1 MCAFK
6 DFLEKSL
13 CFFDIC
19 KEIEPVYWLFAV
31 NTAVKSQADELL
43 IRYDTIY
50 MPVAGNKQFGGIS
63 NAQR

>member
-1 MCAFK
+1 MCVFK
-6 DFLEKSL
+6 DFLEKVSVFSIYARKL
-13 CFFDIC
+13 NRFIGF
-19 KEIEPVYWLFAV
+19 LQSTRQS
-31 NTAVKSQADELL
+31 NHRRMRLL